1 MNRVCL
7 IGRLVRDPELKKTTS
22 GASVV
27 SFTLAVDN
35 NNRSKTTN
43 ERSASFFPVTAWNA
57 TAENIAR
64 FMKKGSLVGVD
75 GRLNQRSYMSK
86 DNRNVNVIE
95 IIAEQVQFL
104 EKKGSDNS
112 SSFVDEIPQ
121 DSPESD
127 DIANGI
133 DASDDQLPF

>member
-22 GASVV
+22 GAC
-27 SFTLAVDN
+27 
-35 NNRSKTTN
+35 
-43 ERSASFFPVTAWNA
+43 
-57 TAENIAR
+57 
-64 FMKKGSLVGVD
+64 LVGVD